1 MSDLIV
7 EARAYL
13 AHHISAP
20 EQARG
25 ALQTDGIE
33 LAVRLRGKAIDLSC
47 HKGTEFSSDILSL
60 HLLAA
65 KVALVAYGAASPE
78 LTVYERDIA
87 YYKSFEQTRP
97 TAEEYDAFKLGS
109 R

>member
-1 MSDLIV
+1 MSDLIS
-7 EARAYL
+7 EARTYL
-13 AHHISAP
+13 ARYAAAP

-25 ALQTDGIE
+25 PLQADGSE

-47 HKGTEFSSDILSL
+47 HKGTEFSPDILPL

-65 KVALVAYGAASPE
+65 KVALVAHGAASPE

-97 TAEEYDAFKLGS
+97 VAEGYDAFKLGC